1 MKLLITAPS
10 PPPKR
15 SSLWNLLILKL
26 AKKCIHNT
34 IYPRDWHLPLVF
46 VFNWPLTNIQN
57 TLSKNRYSQRSCKSN
72 TFTPP
77 PPIVRSLNYWHAVR
91 EQHTIY
97 ISITAMKQ
105 RGNNI
110 NMCWNHFLAQI
121 FTNTSFYQW
130 IHTDPKTFKK
140 DTMQYTAKTDVKG
153 ANVIQQQ
160 ILSIK
165 VCLVYVTRFIMNFS
179 ETSRRI

>member
-57 TLSKNRYSQRSCKSN
+57 TLSKNRYSQRSCKRQYIY
-72 TFTPP
+72 TPP
-77 PPIVRSLNYWHAVR
+77 PQSSAVLITDMQSVSNTLFTYLSLQWNKEV
-91 EQHTIY
+91 TIL
-97 ISITAMKQ
+97 ICVEI
-105 RGNNI
+105 I
-110 NMCWNHFLAQI
+110 FLHK
-121 FTNTSFYQW
+121 SS
-130 IHTDPKTFKK
+130 
-140 DTMQYTAKTDVKG
+140 
-153 ANVIQQQ
+153 Q
-160 ILSIK
+160 ILHFINESIQIPRHLK
-165 VCLVYVTRFIMNFS
+165 KIQCNTLWKRM
-179 ETSRRI
+179 